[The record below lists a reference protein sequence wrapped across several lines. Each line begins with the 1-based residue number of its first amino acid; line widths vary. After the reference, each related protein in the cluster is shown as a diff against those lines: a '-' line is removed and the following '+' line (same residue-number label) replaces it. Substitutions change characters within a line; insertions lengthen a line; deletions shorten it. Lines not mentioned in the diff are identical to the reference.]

1 MTHSSTLAVNAQG
14 TMQSLHY
21 PLYRVQ
27 GYAYWIVL
35 ETAVI
40 MVREGWI
47 FYWLEGQP
55 DFERNHLDARAMA
68 PCDRSEVKGAY
79 GKELTVLEML
89 FKLL

>member
-1 MTHSSTLAVNAQG
+1 MTPSYFVTQQG
-14 TMQSLHY
+14 TMNALNY

-27 GYAYWIVL
+27 GHAYWVVL

-68 PCDRSEVKGAY
+68 PCDRSEV
-79 GKELTVLEML
+79 LEAL
-89 FKLL
+89 GREVTILQTISKLI